1 MAATAPVGHR
11 CRVRLD
17 DLVAEIHRCHRLEV
31 LPEVDPEELA
41 GRLDRLRANIE
52 RSAAEM
58 DWLSPETK
66 ELLRTEMA
74 EVRREIATIRRRS
87 R

>member
-11 CRVRLD
+11 CRVRPD

-52 RSAAEM
+52 RSASEM

-66 ELLRTEMA
+66 ELLRTKMA